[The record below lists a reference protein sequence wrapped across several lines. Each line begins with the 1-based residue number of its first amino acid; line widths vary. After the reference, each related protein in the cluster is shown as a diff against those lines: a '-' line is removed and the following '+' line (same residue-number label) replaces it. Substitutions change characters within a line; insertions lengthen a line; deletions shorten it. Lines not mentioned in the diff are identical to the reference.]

1 MILIG
6 IDPGLHTGIAVVQ
19 VSDLAAPVL
28 LHYETANYA
37 MAHTPSVGTRM
48 RRIIDGS
55 LMHYGFNSI
64 DNDIQLVIEKFVPE
78 ARKVDTTA
86 LEVIGELR
94 AAYRDQSENWLLAV
108 TKWHWQTRQEKDG
121 VSGDVLRNLGLW
133 LKGKDQRHV
142 MDAARH
148 TVVRLSKMNHR
159 PTLLKGWPQ

>member
-86 LEVIGELR
+86 LEVIGEL
-94 AAYRDQSENWLLAV
+94 APGCHQVALADQ
-108 TKWHWQTRQEKDG
+108 
-121 VSGDVLRNLGLW
+121 
-133 LKGKDQRHV
+133 
-142 MDAARH
+142 ARE
-148 TVVRLSKMNHR
+148 
-159 PTLLKGWPQ
+159 GWRVW

>member
-28 LHYETANYA
+28 LHHSTADY
-37 MAHTPSVGTRM
+37 TDPRWQSVGRTLHELV
-48 RRIIDGS
+48 GGTFS
-55 LMHYGFNSI
+55 HYGFNALDS
-64 DNDIQLVIEKFVPE
+64 DIQLVIEKFVPE

-94 AAYRDQSENWLLAV
+94 QAIRDRDPWVDHVAH
-108 TKWHWQTRQEKDG
+108 WHWQTRQEKDG
-121 VSGDVLRNLGLW
+121 VSGEVLRRLGLW
-133 LKGKDQRHV
+133 LKGKEQRHV
-142 MDAARH
+142 MDATRH
-148 TVVRLSKMNHR
+148 TVIRLSKMQHK

>member
-6 IDPGLHTGIAVVQ
+6 IDPGLRTGISVVQ

-28 LHYETANYA
+28 VSHETADY
-37 MAHTPSVGTRM
+37 TIPRSPSVER
-48 RRIIDGS
+48 RLHRIIDGT
-55 LMHYGFNSI
+55 LMYYGVNTLDKEI
-64 DNDIQLVIEKFVPE
+64 HLVVERFIPE

-94 AAYRDQSENWLLAV
+94 QALRDRHPWTDHV
-108 TKWHWQTRQEKDG
+108 TQWHWQQRSEKDS
-121 VSGDVLRNLGLW
+121 VTGDVLRRLGLW

-148 TVVRLSKMNHR
+148 VVVQLGKMNHR
-159 PTLLKGWPQ
+159 PTLEKGWPQ